1 MKNFKLVIL
10 GPENS
15 GKSALVTQFLDNRFV
30 EDYEPTKISYTRKSF
45 GVLGQKVLL
54 DFEEFGPDA
63 QESFKEKCYKD
74 ADGFL
79 IVFSVNDL
87 KSFEEAQEF
96 REQIVKIRQDE
107 TIPFILVGN
116 KVDLEER
123 QVKVG
128 QALAKATD
136 WNVWYMETSAKTRKN
151 VCKVFINVMNK
162 MIEKQR
168 IQAIPVDDKEEEEE
182 DSEEEEEDSEE
193 EEDEPGFDLF
203 EKTVVGRDGGKFK
216 KYMKVQTLSN
226 GSKVKTIL
234 EPDDPIL
241 DEYEI
246 KKQHLATGKRTF
258 KTKPS
263 PTAKLALRRRLSP
276 MLSDDDDNNDRPG
289 PAKKPR
295 NDRGDRNERNDRGD
309 RNERNDRGDRNN
321 GRNDRNNG
329 RPERTNDRG
338 GDRNDRNNDRGDG
351 RNERQQHHCDICDK
365 KFKGA
370 QNLADHKRA
379 KHPPPPPPNDL
390 RKKLGPKWQWP
401 KKSKNKSGAEIRR
414 RRQEKE
420 NSGGKNF
427 FDCNNCH
434 FTFN

>member
-1 MKNFKLVIL
+1 M
-10 GPENS
+10 
-15 GKSALVTQFLDNRFV
+15 
-30 EDYEPTKISYTRKSF
+30 
-45 GVLGQKVLL
+45 
-54 DFEEFGPDA
+54 
-63 QESFKEKCYKD
+63 
-74 ADGFL
+74 

-123 QVKVG
+123 QVTVG

-136 WNVWYMETSAKTRKN
+136 WHVWYMETSAKTREN

-168 IQAIPVDDKEEEEE
+168 IQAIPVDDKEEE
-182 DSEEEEEDSEE
+182 DAEEEEEDSEE
-193 EEDEPGFDLF
+193 EQDEPGFDLF
-203 EKTVVGRDGGKFK
+203 EKTVVGPGGGKFK
-216 KYMKVQTLSN
+216 KYMKVQTLSD

-263 PTAKLALRRRLSP
+263 PTAKLALRRRP
-276 MLSDDDDNNDRPG
+276 MLSDDDNDNNDRPG

-295 NDRGDRNERNDRGD
+295 NDRGDRN
-309 RNERNDRGDRNN
+309 N

-329 RPERTNDRG
+329 RPDTCSTPGQKGPMIEEVTEMIGTMTEEMVVTSVNSIIVTFVIKNSRVPKIWRITI
-338 GDRNDRNNDRGDG
+338 
-351 RNERQQHHCDICDK
+351 ELSIHLHLHPKIYDK
-365 KFKGA
+365 SWVPNGSG
-370 QNLADHKRA
+370 QKRA
-379 KHPPPPPPNDL
+379 KIKVEQKFGGDD
-390 RKKLGPKWQWP
+390 KK
-401 KKSKNKSGAEIRR
+401 KKIVVAK
-414 RRQEKE
+414 
-420 NSGGKNF
+420 
-427 FDCNNCH
+427 
-434 FTFN
+434 TFLTAITAISHSIEY

>member
-1 MKNFKLVIL
+1 MVKNFKLVIL

-30 EDYEPTKISYTRKSF
+30 EDYEPTKISYARKSF

-54 DFEEFGPDA
+54 DFEEFGQHA

-168 IQAIPVDDKEEEEE
+168 IQAIPVDDKEEEDSEDEEE
-182 DSEEEEEDSEE
+182 DSEDEEEDSEE
-193 EEDEPGFDLF
+193 E
-203 EKTVVGRDGGKFK
+203 KA
-216 KYMKVQTLSN
+216 
-226 GSKVKTIL
+226 SK
-234 EPDDPIL
+234 
-241 DEYEI
+241 
-246 KKQHLATGKRTF
+246 
-258 KTKPS
+258 
-263 PTAKLALRRRLSP
+263 
-276 MLSDDDDNNDRPG
+276 
-289 PAKKPR
+289 
-295 NDRGDRNERNDRGD
+295 
-309 RNERNDRGDRNN
+309 
-321 GRNDRNNG
+321 
-329 RPERTNDRG
+329 
-338 GDRNDRNNDRGDG
+338 
-351 RNERQQHHCDICDK
+351 
-365 KFKGA
+365 
-370 QNLADHKRA
+370 
-379 KHPPPPPPNDL
+379 
-390 RKKLGPKWQWP
+390 
-401 KKSKNKSGAEIRR
+401 
-414 RRQEKE
+414 
-420 NSGGKNF
+420 
-427 FDCNNCH
+427 
-434 FTFN
+434 

>member
-1 MKNFKLVIL
+1 MVKNFKLVIL

-30 EDYEPTKISYTRKSF
+30 EDYEPTKSF

-54 DFEEFGPDA
+54 DFEEFGRHA
-63 QESFKEKCYKD
+63 QDSFKEKCYKD

-136 WNVWYMETSAKTRKN
+136 WNVWYMETSAKTREN

-203 EKTVVGRDGGKFK
+203 EKTVVGPGGGKFK
-216 KYMKVQTLSN
+216 KYMKVQTLS
-226 GSKVKTIL
+226 
-234 EPDDPIL
+234 
-241 DEYEI
+241 
-246 KKQHLATGKRTF
+246 
-258 KTKPS
+258 
-263 PTAKLALRRRLSP
+263 
-276 MLSDDDDNNDRPG
+276 
-289 PAKKPR
+289 
-295 NDRGDRNERNDRGD
+295 
-309 RNERNDRGDRNN
+309 
-321 GRNDRNNG
+321 
-329 RPERTNDRG
+329 
-338 GDRNDRNNDRGDG
+338 
-351 RNERQQHHCDICDK
+351 DI
-365 KFKGA
+365 GT
-370 QNLADHKRA
+370 L
-379 KHPPPPPPNDL
+379 L
-390 RKKLGPKWQWP
+390 
-401 KKSKNKSGAEIRR
+401 
-414 RRQEKE
+414 
-420 NSGGKNF
+420 
-427 FDCNNCH
+427 
-434 FTFN
+434 